1 MSATTP
7 RSRSP
12 LTPVSTRSS
21 SSSDHVAIQIHS
33 CPCEKCEIHHINYS
47 NSSGS
52 SSSSSSGGSSN
63 YSSSKANE
71 SNTTRFDVPL
81 IAIPRLF
88 TALLGLVTVIRVHTA
103 IDAGWWPW
111 ENKVLFSLCWLALFW
126 NLTHGLCSILG
137 YAYWPSPRRT
147 VGLPPVT
154 LAINGKTIV
163 SFGGPDEDDGVRRR
177 RTKRLQFTIVDILL
191 AGPTLGFLIYSAH
204 IMYPWWGSRYV
215 GLWPPTIGLIASLVS
230 FEFLTA
236 FLQLFQFFEAKVVGV
251 QLTMQDIYEKDDSVG
266 RLQL

>member
-1 MSATTP
+1 MSASTATS

-12 LTPVSTRSS
+12 QTASSTRTS
-21 SSSDHVAIQIHS
+21 SSSDHTAITIHS
-33 CPCEKCEIHHINYS
+33 GPCEKCY
-47 NSSGS
+47 NSS
-52 SSSSSSGGSSN
+52 SN
-63 YSSSKANE
+63 PAENAV
-71 SNTTRFDVPL
+71 TRFDTPL

-88 TALLGLVTVIRVHTA
+88 NAILGLATVIRVHTT

-111 ENKVLFSLCWLALFW
+111 EHKVLFSLCWLSLFW
-126 NLTHGLCSILG
+126 NLAHGLCSILG

-154 LAINGKTIV
+154 LAVNGRTIV
-163 SFGGPDEDDGVRRR
+163 SFGGPDEDDGARRR
-177 RTKRLQFTIVDILL
+177 RTKRIQFTIIDMFL
-191 AGPTLGFLIYSAH
+191 AVPTLGFLIYSAH

-230 FEFLTA
+230 FQFLTA
-236 FLQLFQFFEAKVVGV
+236 FFQLFQFFEAKVIGV
-251 QLTMQDIYEKDDSVG
+251 QLTMRDVYEKDDFPG

>member
-1 MSATTP
+1 MSTTTP

-33 CPCEKCEIHHINYS
+33 CPCEKCEAHHASYNNS
-47 NSSGS
+47 NGS
-52 SSSSSSGGSSN
+52 SSSSSSSQN
-63 YSSSKANE
+63 TTKAIEN
-71 SNTTRFDVPL
+71 NTTRFDVP
-81 IAIPRLF
+81 
-88 TALLGLVTVIRVHTA
+88 
-103 IDAGWWPW
+103 
-111 ENKVLFSLCWLALFW
+111 
-126 NLTHGLCSILG
+126 ILG

-147 VGLPPVT
+147 AGLPPVT

-177 RTKRLQFTIVDILL
+177 RAKRLQFSIVDILL

-204 IMYPWWGSRYV
+204 IMYPWWGS
-215 GLWPPTIGLIASLVS
+215 SS

-251 QLTMQDIYEKDDSVG
+251 QLTMQDIYDKDESVG

>member
-1 MSATTP
+1 MSASTTTP

-12 LTPVSTRSS
+12 QTASSTRTS
-21 SSSDHVAIQIHS
+21 SSSDHTAVVHIERSAPTHS
-33 CPCEKCEIHHINYS
+33 CSCEKCDS
-47 NSSGS
+47 NNNNVGGEGG
-52 SSSSSSGGSSN
+52 SGG
-63 YSSSKANE
+63 A
-71 SNTTRFDVPL
+71 TRFDIPL

-88 TALLGLVTVIRVHTA
+88 NALLGLATVVRVHTT

-111 ENKVLFSLCWLALFW
+111 EHKVLFSLCWLIFGW
-126 NLTHGLCSILG
+126 NLAHGLCSVLG

-147 VGLPPVT
+147 VGLPPITIAV
-154 LAINGKTIV
+154 NGRTIV
-163 SFGGPDEDDGVRRR
+163 SFGGPDEDDGTRRR
-177 RTKRLQFTIVDILL
+177 RTKRVQFTVIDMLL
-191 AGPTLGFLIYSAH
+191 AMPTLGFLVYSAH

-230 FEFLTA
+230 CEFLAA

-251 QLTMQDIYEKDDSVG
+251 QLTMQDIYEKDAPIG